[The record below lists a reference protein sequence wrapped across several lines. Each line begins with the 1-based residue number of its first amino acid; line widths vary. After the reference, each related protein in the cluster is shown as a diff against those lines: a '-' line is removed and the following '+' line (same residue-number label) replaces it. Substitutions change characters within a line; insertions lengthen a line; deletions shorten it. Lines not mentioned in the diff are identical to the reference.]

1 MRNISGVWEASA
13 GNEQG
18 ASLLKKV
25 IYVCIGIAAMALGA
39 VGTVVPGLPT
49 TPFLLLAL
57 LCFTKGSVKFNCWF
71 RGTGL
76 YTKYVKGYE
85 YNRSMTRKQ
94 KLTTQAA
101 AGLMMFISFLLT
113 GNLAI
118 RLLLIIAFILHNYV
132 FIFVIK
138 THQEGRMETTKKG

>member
-1 MRNISGVWEASA
+1 
-13 GNEQG
+13 
-18 ASLLKKV
+18 
-25 IYVCIGIAAMALGA
+25 MALGA

-57 LCFTKGSVKFNCWF
+57 LCFTKGSVKLNCWF

-94 KLTTQAA
+94 KL
-101 AGLMMFISFLLT
+101 M
-113 GNLAI
+113 AI

-138 THQEGRMETTKKG
+138 THQEGRMETTTKG